1 MKYLAIIM
9 AIICRC
15 ACAQSD
21 YGGILTNMVTALKQN
36 GGTLNAS
43 FANQLASGAGE
54 ITNAVHLS
62 NINLVRA
69 ISLVDVAEYALNGDI
84 VVPQA
89 ISICSNIL
97 TSTEIP
103 LNAWQKGVS
112 GIVLSSIYSF
122 DGKRSAA
129 CCAITNDVVM
139 AAHDIVHAEDIS
151 LWEAIAKH
159 LYVEG
164 LTVKNAMRCYA
175 AVAIAGNDPTCNITT
190 YTNGLPESVL
200 VRIRELSK

>member
-43 FANQLASGAGE
+43 FANQLASRAGD
-54 ITNAVHLS
+54 

-84 VVPQA
+84 VVPHA

-139 AAHDIVHAEDIS
+139 AAHDIVHAEDVY